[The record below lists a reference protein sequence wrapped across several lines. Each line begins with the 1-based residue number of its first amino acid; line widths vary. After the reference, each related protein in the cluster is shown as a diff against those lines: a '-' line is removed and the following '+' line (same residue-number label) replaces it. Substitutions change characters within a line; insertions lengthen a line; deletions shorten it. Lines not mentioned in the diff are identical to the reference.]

1 MILNFYLGKSRKLH
15 LLVFTNYFTL
25 EVPGPQLPLTYGGHS
40 QAYLYTVTIAGV
52 QADVLANRNQ
62 NHVLAL
68 WFVLNRIDNSKNIGG
83 GTVPSYNRGRNTFY

>member
-40 QAYLYTVTIAGV
+40 RRLDIQRMCWNKRCMLVYIPHSPTRPICTL
-52 QADVLANRNQ
+52 
-62 NHVLAL
+62 
-68 WFVLNRIDNSKNIGG
+68 
-83 GTVPSYNRGRNTFY
+83 